1 MNFVVFGV
9 IAPIAY
15 FFLRLLIKK
24 IVINFLRNAKRN
36 SDIKNMIKCENCGI
50 FISERDI
57 KDIEGKSI
65 CNKPE
70 CRK

>member
-65 CNKPE
+65 CNKLE